1 MCVCVCESRL
11 YFLSSDALKSEIRV
25 EIELGVLP
33 TLTLCT
39 TTPSKIPCLT
49 FLPKKPEHSLTY
61 FDHGSST

>member
-1 MCVCVCESRL
+1 MCVCESRL

-25 EIELGVLP
+25 EIKLGVLP

-39 TTPSKIPCLT
+39 TYFPCLT
-49 FLPKKPEHSLTY
+49 FLPKKPEYSLTF

>member
-1 MCVCVCESRL
+1 MCVCESRL

-39 TTPSKIPCLT
+39 PSKIPCLT